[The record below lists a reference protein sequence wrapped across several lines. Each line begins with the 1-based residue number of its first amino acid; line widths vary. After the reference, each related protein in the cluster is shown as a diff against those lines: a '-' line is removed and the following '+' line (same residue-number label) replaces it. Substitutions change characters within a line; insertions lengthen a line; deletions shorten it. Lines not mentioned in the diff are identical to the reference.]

1 MSDEAEECECE
12 EGMPAWVM
20 TFADLMSLLMCFF
33 VLLLSFSEMD
43 VIKFKRLAGEM
54 RNAYGVQKEIK
65 ANDVPMGTS
74 IIMEN
79 YTPGK
84 PEPNPLKM
92 IQQKA
97 SQTDPNLRTESVN
110 TVTETVEQTSA
121 DAEAIARILKEEIEE
136 GKIQVESR
144 RRNIIIRVEEKGSF
158 SPGSAVLS
166 ESFEEI
172 MDKIRTA
179 LAATPGKITIEGHT
193 DDIPINTD
201 RFRSNWDLS
210 SARASS
216 VAYELELDDLVTSDR
231 MKVIGFADTKPIVP
245 NENRE
250 NRAKNRRVEIIVDQ
264 GASEEHGA
272 INFLDEE
279 NEESKAQ
286 GENEINMEIEE
297 RVFELK
303 PDEVF

>member
-1 MSDEAEECECE
+1 MSDDVEECDC
-12 EGMPAWVM
+12 PPPAAAWVM

-43 VIKFKRLAGEM
+43 VTKFKRLAGELSK
-54 RNAYGVQKEIK
+54 AYGIQRQIQ
-65 ANDVPMGTS
+65 ANDIPMGTS
-74 IIMEN
+74 AVLEN

-84 PEPNPLKM
+84 PEPNPLEI
-92 IQQKA
+92 IQQKTTELE
-97 SQTDPNLRTESVN
+97 SNLRTESV
-110 TVTETVEQTSA
+110 ETIKEEQQTQA

-144 RRNIIIRVEEKGSF
+144 KRNIIIRVEEKGSF

-166 ESFEEI
+166 EQFELV
-172 MDKIRTA
+172 MDKIRQA

-216 VAYELELDDLVTSDR
+216 VAFELELDGLVESSR
-231 MKVIGFADTKPIVP
+231 MKVIGFADTKPLVA
-245 NENRE
+245 NDNRE
-250 NRAKNRRVEIIVDQ
+250 NRAKNRRVEIVVDQ
-264 GASEEHGA
+264 GADDENGA
-272 INFLDEE
+272 ISFLEKQ
-279 NEESKAQ
+279 NEEAQAQ
-286 GENEINMEIEE
+286 GSEINLEIEE
-297 RVFELK
+297 RVFELS
-303 PDEVF
+303 PEEVF

>member
-1 MSDEAEECECE
+1 MSEEDEECECPA
-12 EGMPAWVM
+12 GIPAWVM

-43 VIKFKRLAGEM
+43 VIKFKRLAGEL
-54 RNAYGVQKEIK
+54 RNAYGVQKQIRAEDI
-65 ANDVPMGTS
+65 PMGTS
-74 IIMEN
+74 VIMQN

-84 PEPNPLKM
+84 PEPNPLEI
-92 IQQKA
+92 IQQKS
-97 SQTDPNLRTESVN
+97 SQVEPNLRTESVQ
-110 TVTETVEQTSA
+110 TVTEKESETQA

-166 ESFEEI
+166 EQFEQI
-172 MDKIRTA
+172 MDKIRQA

-210 SARASS
+210 SARAAS
-216 VAYELELDDLVTSDR
+216 VAYELELDELVTPDR
-231 MKVIGFADTKPIVP
+231 MKVIGYADTKPLVP
-245 NENRE
+245 NDNRE
-250 NRAKNRRVEIIVDQ
+250 NRSKNRRVEIIVDQ
-264 GASEEHGA
+264 GFSEDTGTVSY
-272 INFLDEE
+272 L
-279 NEESKAQ
+279 NEEKDKAEAE
-286 GENEINMEIEE
+286 GNEVNVEIEE
-297 RVFELK
+297 RLFELK

>member
-1 MSDEAEECECE
+1 MSDDVEECDC
-12 EGMPAWVM
+12 PPPAAAWVM

-43 VIKFKRLAGEM
+43 VTKFKRLAGELSK
-54 RNAYGVQKEIK
+54 AYGIQRQIQ
-65 ANDVPMGTS
+65 ANDIPMGTS
-74 IIMEN
+74 AVLEN

-84 PEPNPLKM
+84 PEPNPLEI
-92 IQQKA
+92 IQQKTTELE
-97 SQTDPNLRTESVN
+97 SNLRTESV
-110 TVTETVEQTSA
+110 ETIKEEQQTQA

-144 RRNIIIRVEEKGSF
+144 KRNIIIRVEEKGSF

-166 ESFEEI
+166 EQFELV
-172 MDKIRTA
+172 MDKIRQA

-216 VAYELELDDLVTSDR
+216 VAFELELDGLVESSR
-231 MKVIGFADTKPIVP
+231 MKVIGFADTKPLVA
-245 NENRE
+245 NDNRE
-250 NRAKNRRVEIIVDQ
+250 SRAKNRRVEIVVDQ
-264 GASEEHGA
+264 GANEENGA
-272 INFLDEE
+272 ISFLEE
-279 NEESKAQ
+279 QNEEAKAQ
-286 GENEINMEIEE
+286 GSEINLEIEE
-297 RVFELK
+297 RVFELT
-303 PDEVF
+303 PGEVF

>member
-1 MSDEAEECECE
+1 MSDEVEECECPA
-12 EGMPAWVM
+12 GIPAWVM

-33 VLLLSFSEMD
+33 VLLLSFAEMD
-43 VIKFKRLAGEM
+43 VTKFKRLAGEM
-54 RNAYGVQKEIK
+54 RNAYGVQRQIQ

-74 IIMEN
+74 VIMEN

-84 PEPNPLKM
+84 PEPNPLEI
-92 IQQKA
+92 IQQKTTE
-97 SQTDPNLRTESVN
+97 QDPNLRTESVQ
-110 TVTETVEQTSA
+110 TVTDQETQTQA

-166 ESFEEI
+166 EQFELV
-172 MDKIRTA
+172 MDKIRQA
-179 LAATPGKITIEGHT
+179 LAATPGQITIEGHT
-193 DDIPINTD
+193 DDIPIATE

-216 VAYELELDDLVTSDR
+216 VAYELELDNLIETKR
-231 MKVIGFADTKPIVP
+231 MKVIGYADTKGLVP
-245 NENRE
+245 NDSRE
-250 NRAKNRRVEIIVDQ
+250 NRAKNRRVEIVVDQ
-264 GASEEHGA
+264 GASEDAGA
-272 INFLDEE
+272 ISFLNEQ
-279 NEESKAQ
+279 NEEAKQQ
-286 GENEINMEIEE
+286 GSEINMEIEE

-303 PDEVF
+303 PNEVF

>member
-1 MSDEAEECECE
+1 MSDDVEECDC
-12 EGMPAWVM
+12 PPPAAAWVM

-43 VIKFKRLAGEM
+43 VTKFKRLAGELSK
-54 RNAYGVQKEIK
+54 AYGIQRQIQ
-65 ANDVPMGTS
+65 ANDIPMGTS
-74 IIMEN
+74 VIMEN

-84 PEPNPLKM
+84 PEPNPLEI
-92 IQQKA
+92 IQQM
-97 SQTDPNLRTESVN
+97 TTELEPNLRTEN
-110 TVTETVEQTSA
+110 TTTVTETESQTQA
-121 DAEAIARILKEEIEE
+121 DAEAIAKILKEEIEE

-144 RRNIIIRVEEKGSF
+144 KRNIIIRVEEKGSF

-166 ESFEEI
+166 EQFELV
-172 MDKIRTA
+172 MDKIRQA

-216 VAYELELDDLVTSDR
+216 VAFELELDNLVESSR
-231 MKVIGFADTKPIVP
+231 MKVIGFADTKPLVP
-245 NENRE
+245 NDSRE
-250 NRAKNRRVEIIVDQ
+250 SRAKNRRVEIVVDQ
-264 GASEEHGA
+264 GANEENGA
-272 INFLDEE
+272 ISFLNEQ
-279 NEESKAQ
+279 NEEAKAQ
-286 GENEINMEIEE
+286 GSEINLEIEE

-303 PDEVF
+303 PEEVF

>member
-1 MSDEAEECECE
+1 MSDDVEECDC
-12 EGMPAWVM
+12 PPPAAAWVM

-43 VIKFKRLAGEM
+43 VTKFKRLAGELSK
-54 RNAYGVQKEIK
+54 AYGIQRQVQ
-65 ANDVPMGTS
+65 ANDIPMGTS
-74 IIMEN
+74 VIMEH

-84 PEPNPLKM
+84 PEPNPLEV
-92 IQQKA
+92 IQQK
-97 SQTDPNLRTESVN
+97 TTELEPNLRTESVD
-110 TVTETVEQTSA
+110 TVQEQQQTQA
-121 DAEAIARILKEEIEE
+121 DAEAIAQILKEEIEE

-144 RRNIIIRVEEKGSF
+144 KRNIIIRVEEKGSF

-166 ESFEEI
+166 EQFELV
-172 MDKIRTA
+172 MDKIRQA

-216 VAYELELDDLVTSDR
+216 VAFELELDNLVESSR
-231 MKVIGFADTKPIVP
+231 MKVIGFADTKPLVP
-245 NENRE
+245 NDSRE
-250 NRAKNRRVEIIVDQ
+250 SRAKNRRVEIVVDQ
-264 GASEEHGA
+264 GANEENGA
-272 INFLDEE
+272 ITFLEE
-279 NEESKAQ
+279 QNEEAKAQ
-286 GENEINMEIEE
+286 GSEINLEIEE
-297 RVFELK
+297 RVFELA

>member
-1 MSDEAEECECE
+1 MSDEAEECECPA
-12 EGMPAWVM
+12 GIPAWVM

-43 VIKFKRLAGEM
+43 IIKFKRLAGEM
-54 RNAYGVQKEIK
+54 RNAYGVQKQVRAE
-65 ANDVPMGTS
+65 AVPMGTS
-74 IIMEN
+74 VIMQN

-84 PEPNPLKM
+84 PEPNPLEM
-92 IQQKA
+92 IQQK
-97 SQTDPNLRTESVN
+97 STEQEPNLRTESVN
-110 TVTETVEQTSA
+110 TVTEKEQQTEA

-166 ESFEEI
+166 EQFELI
-172 MDKIRTA
+172 MDKIRKA

-193 DDIPINTD
+193 DDIPINTE

-210 SARASS
+210 SARAAS
-216 VAYELELDDLVTSDR
+216 VAYELELDDLVTPDR
-231 MKVIGFADTKPIVP
+231 MKVIGYADTKPIVP

-264 GASEEHGA
+264 GESEENDA
-272 INFLDEE
+272 ISFLDKE
-279 NEESKAQ
+279 NKDAVEK
-286 GENEINMEIEE
+286 GETEINMEIEE

>member
-1 MSDEAEECECE
+1 MSEEDEECECPA
-12 EGMPAWVM
+12 GIPAWVM

-43 VIKFKRLAGEM
+43 VIKFKRLAGEL
-54 RNAYGVQKEIK
+54 RNAYGVQKQVRAEDI
-65 ANDVPMGTS
+65 PMGTS
-74 IIMEN
+74 VIMQN

-84 PEPNPLKM
+84 PEPNPLEI
-92 IQQKA
+92 IQQK
-97 SQTDPNLRTESVN
+97 TTETEPNLRTESVQ
-110 TVTETVEQTSA
+110 TVTEKESQTEA

-166 ESFEEI
+166 EQFEQI
-172 MDKIRTA
+172 MDKIRQA

-210 SARASS
+210 SARAAS
-216 VAYELELDDLVTSDR
+216 VAYELELDQLVTPDR
-231 MKVIGFADTKPIVP
+231 MKVIGYADTKPLVP
-245 NENRE
+245 NDNRE
-250 NRAKNRRVEIIVDQ
+250 NRSKNRRVEIIVDQ
-264 GASEEHGA
+264 GFSEDTGTVSY
-272 INFLDEE
+272 L
-279 NEESKAQ
+279 NEEKDKAEAE
-286 GENEINMEIEE
+286 GNEVNVEIEE
-297 RVFELK
+297 RLFELK

>member
-1 MSDEAEECECE
+1 MSEEDEECECPA
-12 EGMPAWVM
+12 GIPAWVM

-43 VIKFKRLAGEM
+43 VIKFKRLAGEL
-54 RNAYGVQKEIK
+54 RNAYGVQKQIH
-65 ANDVPMGTS
+65 ASDIPMGTS
-74 IIMEN
+74 VIMQN

-84 PEPNPLKM
+84 PEPNPLEI
-92 IQQKA
+92 IQQK
-97 SQTDPNLRTESVN
+97 SSEVEPNLRTESVQ
-110 TVTETVEQTSA
+110 TVTEKESETQA

-166 ESFEEI
+166 EQFEQI
-172 MDKIRTA
+172 MDKIRQA

-210 SARASS
+210 SARAAS
-216 VAYELELDDLVTSDR
+216 VAYELELDELVTPDR
-231 MKVIGFADTKPIVP
+231 MKVIGYADTKPLVP
-245 NENRE
+245 NDNRE
-250 NRAKNRRVEIIVDQ
+250 NRSKNRRVEIIVDQ
-264 GASEEHGA
+264 GASEDTGTVSY
-272 INFLDEE
+272 L
-279 NEESKAQ
+279 NEEKDKAEAE
-286 GENEINMEIEE
+286 GNEVNVEIEE
-297 RVFELK
+297 RLFELK